1 MKKRLFIMFFL
12 ILVFINV
19 TVTRVYAGDNIS
31 MIISGNHTAFVI
43 GEITN
48 GNEDD
53 FEVSIAHVINGK
65 LKDKVIM
72 VNSDF
77 KYANTEESP
86 KKGDYCVLSLD
97 KKDKKYKIAWGAYKA
112 KNMDYRIL
120 ELEKSIGF
128 QGQSPDLAVL
138 EWYINSDGEDKD
150 FYFEGSKAFLKKPN
164 GIKVQIYPREKKDN
178 VEEENKDK
186 NTTVKESSSEVQNAS
201 KEEKTEGRMPLY
213 VAIGIVS
220 VILIVVFLINLNRNR

>member
-1 MKKRLFIMFFL
+1 MKKRTFIVFLL
-12 ILVFINV
+12 ILAFIN
-19 TVTRVYAGDNIS
+19 VTRVYAGDNIS
-31 MIISGNHTAFVI
+31 MMMSGNHTAFII
-43 GEITN
+43 GEITSS
-48 GNEDD
+48 NEDN

-72 VNSDF
+72 VNCDF

-97 KKDKKYKIAWGAYKA
+97 KKDKNYKIAWGAYKA

-128 QGQSPDLAVL
+128 QGQSPDLAAL

-150 FYFEGSKAFLKKPN
+150 FYFEGSKTFLKKPN
-164 GIKVQIYPREKKDN
+164 GIKVQIYPRE
-178 VEEENKDK
+178 NKDK
-186 NTTVKESSSEVQNAS
+186 GTTVKESSAEVQNDS
-201 KEEKTEGRMPLY
+201 KEEKTKSRMPLY
-213 VAIGIVS
+213 VSIGIVS
-220 VILIVVFLINLNRNR
+220 VILIGVALINSNRNR